1 MSTQLERSRDISK
14 GHPRP
19 DYPLIFH
26 PLARERVW
34 GGSRLRELFGKPFSA
49 ERPIGE
55 SWEVADRPDATSVV
69 RNGPLAG
76 VSLRE
81 LMIRDP
87 VAVAGASLREDQRFP
102 WLAKLLDARED
113 LSLQV
118 HPPARL
124 AKSRGGEA
132 KTEVWYVA
140 AAEPGARVLA
150 GIRPGIGAEEFAARS
165 ADGSVARCFNEIP
178 VLPGDVLFVPSGRVH
193 ALGGGIVA
201 FELQQNSDTTYR
213 VFDFNRLGL
222 DGRPRALHLADAM
235 QAIDFNDFHPRLVPG
250 RMASCQPGACR
261 LLVSDA
267 AFEVVENHAGRGD
280 RAMDRRPAGTPGLVA
295 VVRGQ
300 LTLSGGGESV
310 AVSAGGF
317 ALLPACLGPVDMR
330 ADADVVLLQMTVGR
344 T

>member
-1 MSTQLERSRDISK
+1 MSTQLDRARNFSGVHRK
-14 GHPRP
+14 P

-49 ERPIGE
+49 GCRIGE

-87 VAVAGASLREDQRFP
+87 VAVAGANLREDRRFP

-118 HPPARL
+118 HPPACL
-124 AKSRGGEA
+124 AKSLGGEA

-150 GIRPGIGAEEFAARS
+150 GIRPGISAEEFAARS
-165 ADGSVARCFNEIP
+165 ADGTVAGCFNEIP

-193 ALGGGIVA
+193 AMGRGIVA

-235 QAIDFNDFHPRLVPG
+235 QAIDFTDFYPRLVPG
-250 RMASCQPGACR
+250 RMASCRPGACR
-261 LLVSDA
+261 HLVSDA
-267 AFEVVENHAGRGD
+267 AFEVVENHAGRGV
-280 RAMDRRPAGTPGLVA
+280 RVLDRRPAGTPGLVA
-295 VVRGQ
+295 VVSGQ
-300 LTLSGGGESV
+300 ITLSGGGESV
-310 AVSAGGF
+310 AVGAGGF
-317 ALLPACLGPVDMR
+317 ALLPACLGLLEMR
-330 ADADVVLLQMTVGR
+330 ADVDTVLLEMTVGR
-344 T
+344 A